1 MYVGKRGLIRGEGLV
16 TRISPDREPQRD
28 DFRNFYE
35 EPDIRVNSALIKSLE
50 SRWPHSVESDDSED
64 DDALPP
70 EEYWA
75 LPDDGWTLV
84 EKPHV
89 KSRGVRFKTNI
100 SNDTRNNEILE
111 ERNYYDALEDFVDD
125 SVPLN
130 YPRKEI
136 RNTNA
141 RVEASYERR
150 EVTVDV
156 PPPMYV
162 QPDRLTLNPEDDVTP
177 IVSDNPDRLI
187 GLPTIDTDGVNVAQ
201 DNKEQTLYDSESDS
215 VTIMEQGVE
224 SWPVPSVVG
233 QCIIKEEVN
242 TEESP
247 AEQVLI
253 TETTKP
259 MVSTQLVKL
268 SQECWTKGFLKLAE
282 EAKLVVTNSVTFGGI
297 EEDVQR
303 SPEMTMPAVQT
314 DLRNLPCKR
323 ITGAFLRL
331 AEEALLVDVGLTTFD
346 CMEEIGPQRGGFGEA
361 ISKDISWRRKDIVDH
376 SVDFVL
382 KEAMRM
388 PTSVVDE
395 DRSLQ
400 GSIEECTDEVRCAY
414 ARESQ
419 MNSHGP
425 VWREAELVFVATESE
440 VFTPVFTGES
450 VVKTAPLVVAEAV
463 TTRVSALPTVGSDFQ
478 TGLSTAVGRE
488 DRCILGLG
496 STLDKVDHVAGQLS
510 ARTVP
515 VEDLLYFSAVCY
527 VLPHVMRSLTVRTST
542 FFLSDDRGELPLPF
556 WGREDR
562 PVKISSVYVQEID
575 MRAQMTTKIHGVGPN
590 GDRWDGIDVSGEWY
604 MGRGW
609 VKARPGEE
617 ARVWP
622 GNTCPENSG
631 LESGPA
637 VRTGPLGSVV
647 DWWNEHPDRVNWLII
662 SIKGAFI
669 PDGPLGQSPALW
681 QYTWVCYYLFSFL
694 TAIVEMSSPS
704 FLRSISEE
712 DYDRL
717 YDLPTGIHDVM
728 GLQELRPSSAV
739 CKVMSV
745 PDSNCV
751 RVITPDE
758 HVPTGFHEI
767 LIEDMGLKEWPKVSL
782 SEIGCLRLDWP
793 QEFFTFVG
801 RYQLELEQMRKECRD
816 RFEGIS
822 SGACPTCEKFI
833 QVNLGRHVAMFHL
846 DLAQLW
852 RCPVGWCPVWKG
864 TSQDCIDH
872 MRRAH
877 NSPMTMKAGNLSRW
891 FPPWTVTREQWHN
904 MSRPSVSGIAI
915 DTFLFSRIGIPLL
928 HRYRVFD
935 RFGSHPA
942 FRTPYMKNIFLFL
955 KESDSEAIRRSHR
968 RRARE
973 LAAGMSQP
981 ASVTRKVMSMTV
993 RSGPAPQGTVV
1004 SNRMDKP
1011 DDTLL
1016 VRPAAGA
1023 SGSSGIARYGRSRE
1037 EETVQA
1043 LMDLSLP
1050 RFTRLEDGRLPK
1062 TKLWPIT
1069 EQPPSSP
1076 ASVRDDL
1083 VTRTP
1088 SPCYQLDDLT
1098 SVSSA
1103 GGTTKTD
1110 YRLSLLTDSSLSV
1123 TPVGSIVSFSDDDLP
1138 LDSDGELTREDTRRV
1153 QTRDVKD
1160 NAPPGPNVVPE
1171 FIPLSAQTPVE
1182 EPLCTPM
1189 APDRPVGVLINEVP
1203 PADDGMFDPMLG
1215 EWPADTLSSPEEGTQ
1230 KMTVGGKPF
1239 RPKPVAHPF
1248 SLVRKPPPKVTPSG
1262 TKPYGLRTRDKQVPK
1277 LKGRPIDGW
1286 EYEPLL
1292 DERPAHS
1299 GAEDKSIGNKLVED
1313 TESSARP
1320 ADDKLKTARSD
1331 KQPVK
1336 DTESTGN
1343 SADRQVP
1350 SITEDGQTQ
1359 EEALGQSR
1367 RLMGDDFRT
1376 RMIGGG
1382 PDTGLG
1388 TISGPQG
1395 GEAFSV
1401 STPLLHQPPRPSE
1414 VPDWSDGEA
1423 MPLIII
1429 EKSSLPPTPTKT
1441 MSELLI
1447 HPEDV
1452 LRMSPTMNSSGDP
1465 GGLSAPLSPNR
1476 VRKGHSQDMPAEGSL
1491 FAVSP
1496 DTPGYSMRPAGAG
1509 VQSAVV
1515 SEPPPPNYVGFN
1527 NPFFGTPIAFA
1538 QCQNTAGMDTTT
1550 TLPVYNIPRDC
1561 SVGVDQSSK
1570 PTIYASGVTPD
1581 SIPWSTAE
1589 DIIRDIAREGPFNPD
1604 TTPMDTEDSPLITAS
1619 MPGCPFWMTSYTGPA
1634 MADADTSYG
1643 LQLHHPRFL
1652 EFIGAPESA
1661 RLLNQSPS
1669 FWGGPVRSGQCD
1681 GSRNESATRR
1691 WIYDDKSSDTGTI
1704 RNVVTQNV
1712 GRNAE
1717 HRRESCSVSGR

>member
-1 MYVGKRGLIRGEGLV
+1 
-16 TRISPDREPQRD
+16 
-28 DFRNFYE
+28 
-35 EPDIRVNSALIKSLE
+35 
-50 SRWPHSVESDDSED
+50 
-64 DDALPP
+64 
-70 EEYWA
+70 
-75 LPDDGWTLV
+75 
-84 EKPHV
+84 
-89 KSRGVRFKTNI
+89 
-100 SNDTRNNEILE
+100 
-111 ERNYYDALEDFVDD
+111 
-125 SVPLN
+125 
-130 YPRKEI
+130 
-136 RNTNA
+136 
-141 RVEASYERR
+141 
-150 EVTVDV
+150 
-156 PPPMYV
+156 
-162 QPDRLTLNPEDDVTP
+162 
-177 IVSDNPDRLI
+177 
-187 GLPTIDTDGVNVAQ
+187 
-201 DNKEQTLYDSESDS
+201 
-215 VTIMEQGVE
+215 
-224 SWPVPSVVG
+224 
-233 QCIIKEEVN
+233 
-242 TEESP
+242 
-247 AEQVLI
+247 
-253 TETTKP
+253 
-259 MVSTQLVKL
+259 
-268 SQECWTKGFLKLAE
+268 
-282 EAKLVVTNSVTFGGI
+282 
-297 EEDVQR
+297 
-303 SPEMTMPAVQT
+303 
-314 DLRNLPCKR
+314 
-323 ITGAFLRL
+323 
-331 AEEALLVDVGLTTFD
+331 
-346 CMEEIGPQRGGFGEA
+346 
-361 ISKDISWRRKDIVDH
+361 
-376 SVDFVL
+376 
-382 KEAMRM
+382 
-388 PTSVVDE
+388 
-395 DRSLQ
+395 
-400 GSIEECTDEVRCAY
+400 
-414 ARESQ
+414 
-419 MNSHGP
+419 
-425 VWREAELVFVATESE
+425 
-440 VFTPVFTGES
+440 
-450 VVKTAPLVVAEAV
+450 
-463 TTRVSALPTVGSDFQ
+463 
-478 TGLSTAVGRE
+478 
-488 DRCILGLG
+488 
-496 STLDKVDHVAGQLS
+496 
-510 ARTVP
+510 
-515 VEDLLYFSAVCY
+515 
-527 VLPHVMRSLTVRTST
+527 
-542 FFLSDDRGELPLPF
+542 
-556 WGREDR
+556 
-562 PVKISSVYVQEID
+562 
-575 MRAQMTTKIHGVGPN
+575 
-590 GDRWDGIDVSGEWY
+590 
-604 MGRGW
+604 
-609 VKARPGEE
+609 
-617 ARVWP
+617 
-622 GNTCPENSG
+622 
-631 LESGPA
+631 
-637 VRTGPLGSVV
+637 
-647 DWWNEHPDRVNWLII
+647 
-662 SIKGAFI
+662 
-669 PDGPLGQSPALW
+669 
-681 QYTWVCYYLFSFL
+681 
-694 TAIVEMSSPS
+694 
-704 FLRSISEE
+704 
-712 DYDRL
+712 
-717 YDLPTGIHDVM
+717 
-728 GLQELRPSSAV
+728 
-739 CKVMSV
+739 
-745 PDSNCV
+745 
-751 RVITPDE
+751 
-758 HVPTGFHEI
+758 
-767 LIEDMGLKEWPKVSL
+767 
-782 SEIGCLRLDWP
+782 
-793 QEFFTFVG
+793 
-801 RYQLELEQMRKECRD
+801 
-816 RFEGIS
+816 
-822 SGACPTCEKFI
+822 
-833 QVNLGRHVAMFHL
+833 
-846 DLAQLW
+846 
-852 RCPVGWCPVWKG
+852 
-864 TSQDCIDH
+864 
-872 MRRAH
+872 
-877 NSPMTMKAGNLSRW
+877 
-891 FPPWTVTREQWHN
+891 
-904 MSRPSVSGIAI
+904 
-915 DTFLFSRIGIPLL
+915 
-928 HRYRVFD
+928 
-935 RFGSHPA
+935 
-942 FRTPYMKNIFLFL
+942 MKNIFLFL

-1062 TKLWPIT
+1062 NKLWPIT

-1160 NAPPGPNVVPE
+1160 DAPPGPNVVPE

-1182 EPLCTPM
+1182 ELVCTPT
-1189 APDRPVGVLINEVP
+1189 APDRPVRVPINEVP
-1203 PADDGMFDPMLG
+1203 PADDVMFDPMLG
-1215 EWPADTLSSPEEGTQ
+1215 EWPVDTLSSPEEGTQ

-1239 RPKPVAHPF
+1239 QPKPAAHPF

-1262 TKPYGLRTRDKQVPK
+1262 TKLYGLRTRDKQVPK

-1299 GAEDKSIGNKLVED
+1299 GAEDESIGNKLVED

-1320 ADDKLKTARSD
+1320 ADDELKTARSD
-1331 KQPVK
+1331 RQPGK
-1336 DTESTGN
+1336 DTASTGI

-1359 EEALGQSR
+1359 EEALGRSR

-1382 PDTGLG
+1382 PDTGPG

-1401 STPLLHQPPRPSE
+1401 STPLLHQPPLPSE
-1414 VPDWSDGEA
+1414 VPDWSVGEA

-1447 HPEDV
+1447 HPDDV

-1561 SVGVDQSSK
+1561 SVGVDQSSV

-1589 DIIRDIAREGPFNPD
+1589 DIIRDIAREGPFDPD
-1604 TTPMDTEDSPLITAS
+1604 TTPMDTEDSPLINAS
-1619 MPGCPFWMTSYTGPA
+1619 MPGCPFRMTSYTGPA

-1669 FWGGPVRSGQCD
+1669 FWVDRLGQDSAMAAAMNLQRDAGFMMTNLQILEQFVMSLHRMSAEMLSIGVNHAVFPVDEVDRL
-1681 GSRNESATRR
+1681 
-1691 WIYDDKSSDTGTI
+1691 
-1704 RNVVTQNV
+1704 
-1712 GRNAE
+1712 
-1717 HRRESCSVSGR
+1717 SVMPRAQ

>member
-1 MYVGKRGLIRGEGLV
+1 M
-16 TRISPDREPQRD
+16 
-28 DFRNFYE
+28 
-35 EPDIRVNSALIKSLE
+35 
-50 SRWPHSVESDDSED
+50 
-64 DDALPP
+64 
-70 EEYWA
+70 
-75 LPDDGWTLV
+75 
-84 EKPHV
+84 
-89 KSRGVRFKTNI
+89 
-100 SNDTRNNEILE
+100 
-111 ERNYYDALEDFVDD
+111 
-125 SVPLN
+125 
-130 YPRKEI
+130 
-136 RNTNA
+136 
-141 RVEASYERR
+141 
-150 EVTVDV
+150 
-156 PPPMYV
+156 
-162 QPDRLTLNPEDDVTP
+162 
-177 IVSDNPDRLI
+177 
-187 GLPTIDTDGVNVAQ
+187 
-201 DNKEQTLYDSESDS
+201 
-215 VTIMEQGVE
+215 
-224 SWPVPSVVG
+224 
-233 QCIIKEEVN
+233 
-242 TEESP
+242 
-247 AEQVLI
+247 
-253 TETTKP
+253 
-259 MVSTQLVKL
+259 L
-268 SQECWTKGFLKLAE
+268 S
-282 EAKLVVTNSVTFGGI
+282 
-297 EEDVQR
+297 
-303 SPEMTMPAVQT
+303 
-314 DLRNLPCKR
+314 
-323 ITGAFLRL
+323 
-331 AEEALLVDVGLTTFD
+331 
-346 CMEEIGPQRGGFGEA
+346 
-361 ISKDISWRRKDIVDH
+361 
-376 SVDFVL
+376 
-382 KEAMRM
+382 
-388 PTSVVDE
+388 
-395 DRSLQ
+395 
-400 GSIEECTDEVRCAY
+400 
-414 ARESQ
+414 
-419 MNSHGP
+419 
-425 VWREAELVFVATESE
+425 
-440 VFTPVFTGES
+440 
-450 VVKTAPLVVAEAV
+450 
-463 TTRVSALPTVGSDFQ
+463 
-478 TGLSTAVGRE
+478 
-488 DRCILGLG
+488 LG
-496 STLDKVDHVAGQLS
+496 STLDKVDHVAGQL
-510 ARTVP
+510 RVHTVP
-515 VEDLLYFSAVCY
+515 VEDLLYFSAVFY
-527 VLPHVMRSLTVRTST
+527 VLPNDWRSLTVHTST

-562 PVKISSVYVQEID
+562 PVRMRSVYVQEID

-609 VKARPGEE
+609 VKPQPGDE

-622 GNTCPENSG
+622 GNMFPEISG

-637 VRTGPLGSVV
+637 VRTGPLGSDV
-647 DWWNEHPDRVNWLII
+647 DWRNVHPDRVNWLLV

-669 PDGPLGQSPALW
+669 PYGPFGQSPALW
-681 QYTWVCYYLFSFL
+681 QYTCVCYYIFSFL
-694 TAIVEMSSPS
+694 AAIVEMSSPS
-704 FLRSISEE
+704 FLRSISEK

-728 GLQELRPSSAV
+728 GLQALRPSSAV

-745 PDSNCV
+745 LDSNCV

-767 LIEDMGLKEWPKVSL
+767 LIEDMGLREWPKVSL

-872 MRRAH
+872 MRRVH
-877 NSPMTMKAGNLSRW
+877 NSPITMKAGNLARW
-891 FPPWTVTREQWHN
+891 FPSWTVTREQWHN

-981 ASVTRKVMSMTV
+981 ASVTRKVMSTTV

-1016 VRPAAGA
+1016 VRPTAGA

-1050 RFTRLEDGRLPK
+1050 RFTRLEDGRLPRN
-1062 TKLWPIT
+1062 KLWPIT

-1076 ASVRDDL
+1076 VSVRDDL

-1098 SVSSA
+1098 SVSST
-1103 GGTTKTD
+1103 GGTTKID

-1138 LDSDGELTREDTRRV
+1138 LDSDGELTWEDTRRV

-1160 NAPPGPNVVPE
+1160 DAPPGPTVVPE

-1182 EPLCTPM
+1182 EPVCTPT
-1189 APDRPVGVLINEVP
+1189 AHDRPVRVPINEVP
-1203 PADDGMFDPMLG
+1203 PADDVMFDPMLG
-1215 EWPADTLSSPEEGTQ
+1215 EWPVDTLSSPEEGTQ
-1230 KMTVGGKPF
+1230 KMTAGGKPF
-1239 RPKPVAHPF
+1239 RPKPAAHPF

-1299 GAEDKSIGNKLVED
+1299 GAEDESIGNKLVED

-1320 ADDKLKTARSD
+1320 ADDELKTDRSD
-1331 KQPVK
+1331 RQPGK
-1336 DTESTGN
+1336 DTASKGI
-1343 SADRQVP
+1343 SVDRQVP

-1359 EEALGQSR
+1359 EEAFGRFQ
-1367 RLMGDDFRT
+1367 RLMGDDVPT

-1382 PDTGLG
+1382 PDTGSG

-1395 GEAFSV
+1395 GEGFSV
-1401 STPLLHQPPRPSE
+1401 STPLLHQPPLPSE

-1429 EKSSLPPTPTKT
+1429 EKSSLPPTSTKT
-1441 MSELLI
+1441 ISGLLI
-1447 HPEDV
+1447 HPDDV
-1452 LRMSPTMNSSGDP
+1452 LRMTPTMNSSGDP
-1465 GGLSAPLSPNR
+1465 GVLSAPLSPNR

-1496 DTPGYSMRPAGAG
+1496 DTPGYSMRLAGAS

-1561 SVGVDQSSK
+1561 SVGVDQSSV

-1589 DIIRDIAREGPFNPD
+1589 EIIRDIAREGPFDPD
-1604 TTPMDTEDSPLITAS
+1604 TTPMDTEDSPLINAS
-1619 MPGCPFWMTSYTGPA
+1619 MPGCPFRMTSYTGPA
-1634 MADADTSYG
+1634 TADADTSYG

-1669 FWGGPVRSGQCD
+1669 FWVDRLGQDSAMAAAMNLQRDAGYMMTNLQILEQFVMSLHRMSAEMLSIGVDHAVFPVDEVDRLSVMPRAQRAAKYMSAMGLWRPPSGESTPGPLPVSTCT
-1681 GSRNESATRR
+1681 SCM
-1691 WIYDDKSSDTGTI
+1691 KC
-1704 RNVVTQNV
+1704 
-1712 GRNAE
+1712 
-1717 HRRESCSVSGR
+1717 ESCFGRRGPSAQ